1 MNMIEFGLS
10 DFSLLFENGEKL
22 NGIKSILCYSNE
34 IFRKVLEDPQVEDPV
49 PVAETISKE
58 SMILL
63 FKYYGGGKVEIDED
77 NVSGLLL
84 LSLYYNEKEL
94 FNELKSYAINHMNE
108 KIVKDLLNSKVSTG
122 ILDKLCFSFIQNN
135 AYLMLENE
143 ILNEICLD
151 GLKYILSLD
160 NVIMKSE
167 NSLLSSLLKYYKVN
181 KNEIEKLSE
190 YKNDFNELLEYVN
203 WEKIELKKEM
213 FELQPLKN
221 IQKII
226 VKSSKHEFNR
236 YYCSIPKL
244 SNSKLHSII
253 QKYFINPELLKT
265 FEGIYI
271 YYFLYNII

>member
-143 ILNEICLD
+143 ILNEICLN

>member
-190 YKNDFNELLEYVN
+190 YKNEFNELLEYVN